1 MSLMSAWQ
9 ASAST
14 GCVRKSA
21 LMSLALRNAACF
33 GVVLWL
39 AGCATFRTDVERA
52 SSEAWQRPD
61 ETTLGRDAAKQ
72 LAASPGQSGFRL
84 LYSGLDAFAA
94 RAALAEAAERTLDL
108 QYYIIREDMTTQLL
122 LYEALRAADRGV
134 RVRILVDDM
143 YAIGKDFDLATFSAH
158 PNIEVRVFNPFL
170 ARGPLGLSRLF
181 EFIGSSARLNRRMH
195 NKLWVADNAAAIVGG
210 RNLGDEYFDAHIDAH
225 GKVNF
230 TDLDVLA
237 LGPVVRETSKS
248 FDDYWNSKW
257 AVPIEAFAASP
268 PGREQIADFATALG
282 QRVEQFRDTE
292 YARELRKPRF
302 GGHLAPAQLPV
313 VIAPA
318 EVLYDDPAQPA
329 GRGDEA
335 QPSLTALSVR
345 TRIDGAELE
354 VILISPYF
362 IPSERDAAILTEL
375 ARRGVRVRLLTNSL
389 ASTDAPVVHAAYARY
404 RPRLLAGGVEI
415 YEMHP
420 LPTSGRAKRRLGS
433 SGGSLHAKAIVVD
446 RRFLVIG
453 SMNLD
458 PRSRLHNTEIAML
471 VESAELCTQV
481 AKLFED
487 GVDLADA
494 FRVELAERDRPEAGL
509 VWLAEED
516 GKPVR
521 YTSEPA
527 SFWKR
532 FAAGLLSLFAPEHM
546 L

>member
-1 MSLMSAWQ
+1 MWVIPAR
-9 ASAST
+9 
-14 GCVRKSA
+14 VR
-21 LMSLALRNAACF
+21 LALRNAACF
-33 GVVLWL
+33 AAALLL
-39 AGCATFRTDVERA
+39 AGCATFRIDVERV
-52 SSEAWQRPD
+52 SSEAWPRPD
-61 ETTLGRDAAKQ
+61 ETTLGRDAAKR
-72 LAASPGQSGFRL
+72 LSASPGQSGFRL
-84 LYSGLDAFAA
+84 LDSGLDAFAA

-108 QYYIIREDMTTQLL
+108 QYYIIRADMTTQLL

-134 RVRILVDDM
+134 RVRLLVDDM
-143 YAIGKDFDLATFSAH
+143 YAVGKDFDLATFSAH

-195 NKLWVADNAAAIVGG
+195 NKLWIADNAAAIVGG
-210 RNLGDEYFDAHIDAH
+210 RNLGDEYFDAHVDAH
-225 GKVNF
+225 GEVNF

-237 LGPVVRETSKS
+237 LGPVVRETSRS

-257 AVPIEAFAASP
+257 AVPIEAFVASP
-268 PGREQIADFATALG
+268 PGREQIADFATALA
-282 QRVEQFRDTE
+282 QRVEQFRDIE
-292 YARELRKPRF
+292 YARELHDPRF
-302 GGHLAPAQLPV
+302 GRQLRRGEMPV

-318 EVLYDDPAQPA
+318 EVLYDNPATPA
-329 GRGDEA
+329 ARGDEA

-345 TRIDGAELE
+345 TRIEGAERE

-362 IPSERDAAILTEL
+362 IPSERDVAILTGL
-375 ARRGVRVRLLTNSL
+375 ARRGVRVRVLTNSL

-415 YEMHP
+415 YELHP
-420 LPTSGRAKRRLGS
+420 LPASGRAKRRLNS
-433 SGGSLHAKAIVVD
+433 SGASLHAKAIVVD
-446 RRFLVIG
+446 RRRVVVG

-471 VESAELCTQV
+471 IESAELGERV

-487 GVDLADA
+487 GVDPADA

-509 VWLAEED
+509 AWLAEEH